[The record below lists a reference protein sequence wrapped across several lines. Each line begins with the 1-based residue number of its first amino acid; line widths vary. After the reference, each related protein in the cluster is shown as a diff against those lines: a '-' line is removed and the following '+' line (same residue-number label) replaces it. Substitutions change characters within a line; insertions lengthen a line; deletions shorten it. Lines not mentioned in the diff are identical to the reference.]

1 MKARVSITPT
11 MMEKLVKRE
20 PLLFRIKPGV
30 TMLEVHLLED
40 EDAFSQ
46 FDRVFTKVWKTA
58 LGKVEKFLK

>member
-1 MKARVSITPT
+1 